1 MKTALNDYRLY
12 KKEVNRLLEIKNL
25 SLTLEGEKGPVEIL
39 HDINLTLED
48 HLLYV
53 FTGPNGGGKSSLA
66 KVIMGIYPATKGQ
79 ILLNGRD
86 ITNLTISERAQLGIG
101 YAFQQP
107 PRFKGMTVAEL
118 LLLSG
123 GKDKFIVDCN
133 LLNKV
138 GLCPQDYLD
147 REVDNSLSGGE
158 LKRIEIAS
166 LLARDLKLA
175 IFDEPEAGIDLW
187 SFSRLTETFRNLN
200 AESDATL
207 VLISHQ
213 ERILNLAD
221 EIVLIADG
229 TIGQRGGKDEI
240 MPLIMS
246 DAACDCRPIC
256 ERIDENV
263 ECY

>member
-1 MKTALNDYRLY
+1 MIEGLY
-12 KKEVNRLLEIKNL
+12 KKEVEFVLEIKNL

-48 HLLYV
+48 HLLYI

-66 KVIMGIYPATKGQ
+66 KVIMGIYQPTKGQ
-79 ILLNGRD
+79 ILFDGRD
-86 ITNLTISERAQLGIG
+86 ITNLSVTERAQLGIG

-107 PRFKGMTVAEL
+107 PRFKGLTVAEL
-118 LLLSG
+118 LLLAG
-123 GKDKFIVDCN
+123 GKDKYIVNCN

-138 GLCPQDYLD
+138 GLCPQDYLE

-187 SFSRLTETFRNLN
+187 SFSKLTDTFRNLR
-200 AESDATL
+200 EETDAAL
-207 VLISHQ
+207 VIISHQ

-221 EIVLIADG
+221 QIVLINDG
-229 TIGQRGGKDEI
+229 TISQQGSKEE
-240 MPLIMS
+240 MLPLIMTEEV
-246 DAACDCRPIC
+246 CECRPIC
-256 ERIDENV
+256 ERVDEDV
-263 ECY
+263 KCY